1 MKRFAILCSSLAIL
15 ASMPVSAQTM
25 VKPNTPTIGL
35 STNNTQMTNSQ
46 QLNNAVATP
55 EELERQ
61 RKQAENEKAAF
72 SKEDKM
78 NDPSYVRRRIQELER
93 ALYNKTKKEVV
104 AEQEKEN
111 VLPPSAIKT
120 MEEEYQQQLQE
131 KILEQEIKE
140 KIEGEIGLKQFG
152 KDFFDQGTQAD
163 TTLFADSAP
172 SSYQL
177 GPGDSLKIIVW
188 SELGDETVYD
198 VQVNPEGQVYIP
210 IIGILGV
217 SGKTVGQ
224 FESIV
229 LGKLSGK
236 FKHFKGQVTLS
247 KVRTIMI
254 YVAGE
259 VEKPGA
265 MMVSGLTTAFSA
277 LYQAGGPTDKGSM
290 RNIRVIGQNG
300 NTKNIDLYRYFMS
313 GDRNQDIPVKNGDT
327 IFVPPTEKKITVAGM
342 VARPAIYELIG
353 ETGLVDVMKM
363 AGNILPEG
371 YSGRISVTRWAGS
384 ERRKSFDISPTD
396 KKAMSSFKILPG
408 DEIKVERSN
417 GIVENSVTISG
428 PVYKPGNYAANNG
441 LTISGL
447 VKLAGGLISE
457 TVNYDHGQI
466 VRKTSGGKKEILS
479 FSLRKALDG
488 DSKND
493 IVLKPLDEIKLFEE
507 KDISNEI
514 REVYIGGAV
523 RNGGKFEYH
532 DGITVA
538 DLVLLANGLN
548 NDASGDVEIARKGE
562 GETSV
567 ILKANINKALSDK
580 NSADNIVLQPLDK
593 VNIVANGEIMLEPEV
608 VVLKGQVMRPGA
620 YALLHRGEKLS
631 SVIKR
636 AGGLTNRA
644 FPEGTVFMRNINNI
658 SSTNQLET
666 TVGVQDEL
674 FREANLDLRADL
686 IKAGAKDAD
695 ISKITSDVRGD
706 GVTKQ
711 MMDRADT
718 VNSSNANVEKTN
730 LEKNDF
736 AKALDNNSDDPN
748 QVVKTRIAIP
758 MAEIVSGKIDPE
770 EDIELMAG
778 DEITVPVIPH
788 TVSVLGAVMN
798 PTTIMYTSKG
808 NAAYYINRA
817 GGYTA
822 HCDHK
827 RTVVVRANGEVMRL
841 RNVRRIARGD
851 IILVP
856 PKASIVKKDTLKEV
870 SSIAQILG
878 NLAVTY
884 KVINDTK

>member
-1 MKRFAILCSSLAIL
+1 M
-15 ASMPVSAQTM
+15 
-25 VKPNTPTIGL
+25 
-35 STNNTQMTNSQ
+35 
-46 QLNNAVATP
+46 
-55 EELERQ
+55 
-61 RKQAENEKAAF
+61 
-72 SKEDKM
+72 
-78 NDPSYVRRRIQELER
+78 
-93 ALYNKTKKEVV
+93 
-104 AEQEKEN
+104 
-111 VLPPSAIKT
+111 
-120 MEEEYQQQLQE
+120 
-131 KILEQEIKE
+131 
-140 KIEGEIGLKQFG
+140 
-152 KDFFDQGTQAD
+152 
-163 TTLFADSAP
+163 
-172 SSYQL
+172 
-177 GPGDSLKIIVW
+177 
-188 SELGDETVYD
+188 
-198 VQVNPEGQVYIP
+198 
-210 IIGILGV
+210 
-217 SGKTVGQ
+217 
-224 FESIV
+224 
-229 LGKLSGK
+229 
-236 FKHFKGQVTLS
+236 
-247 KVRTIMI
+247 
-254 YVAGE
+254 
-259 VEKPGA
+259 
-265 MMVSGLTTAFSA
+265 
-277 LYQAGGPTDKGSM
+277 
-290 RNIRVIGQNG
+290 
-300 NTKNIDLYRYFMS
+300 
-313 GDRNQDIPVKNGDT
+313 
-327 IFVPPTEKKITVAGM
+327 
-342 VARPAIYELIG
+342 
-353 ETGLVDVMKM
+353 
-363 AGNILPEG
+363 
-371 YSGRISVTRWAGS
+371 
-384 ERRKSFDISPTD
+384 
-396 KKAMSSFKILPG
+396 
-408 DEIKVERSN
+408 
-417 GIVENSVTISG
+417 
-428 PVYKPGNYAANNG
+428 
-441 LTISGL
+441 
-447 VKLAGGLISE
+447 
-457 TVNYDHGQI
+457 
-466 VRKTSGGKKEILS
+466 
-479 FSLRKALDG
+479 
-488 DSKND
+488 
-493 IVLKPLDEIKLFEE
+493 
-507 KDISNEI
+507 
-514 REVYIGGAV
+514 
-523 RNGGKFEYH
+523 
-532 DGITVA
+532 
-538 DLVLLANGLN
+538 VLLANGLN

-718 VNSSNANVEKTN
+718 VNSNANVEKTN

-856 PKASIVKKDTLKEV
+856 PKASIVRKDTLKEV

>member
-120 MEEEYQQQLQE
+120 MEEEYKQQLQE

-140 KIEGEIGLKQFG
+140 KIEGEVGLKQFG

-342 VARPAIYELIG
+342 VARPAIYELTG

-718 VNSSNANVEKTN
+718 VNSNANVEKTN

-856 PKASIVKKDTLKEV
+856 PKASIVRKDTLKEV

>member
-120 MEEEYQQQLQE
+120 MEEEYKQQLQE

-140 KIEGEIGLKQFG
+140 KIEGEVGLKQFG

-718 VNSSNANVEKTN
+718 VNSNANVEKTN

-856 PKASIVKKDTLKEV
+856 PKASIVRKDTLKEV

>member
-25 VKPNTPTIGL
+25 VRPNTTNTIGF

-46 QLNNAVATP
+46 QLDNAANQ

-61 RKQAENEKAAF
+61 RKQAEKEKAAF

-78 NDPSYVRRRIQELER
+78 NDPSYVKRRIQELER

-104 AEQEKEN
+104 AEREKEN
-111 VLPPSAIKT
+111 VLPPEAIKT

-140 KIEGEIGLKQFG
+140 KIEGDIGLKQFG

-224 FESIV
+224 FENIV

-277 LYQAGGPTDKGSM
+277 LYQAGGPTEKGSM
-290 RNIRVIGQNG
+290 RNIRVIAPNG

-342 VARPAIYELIG
+342 VARPAIYELTG
-353 ETGLVDVMKM
+353 ETGLADVMKM

-371 YSGRISVTRWAGS
+371 YSGRVSITRWAGS

-396 KKAMSSFKILPG
+396 KKTMNSFKVLPG
-408 DEIKVERSN
+408 DEIRVERAN
-417 GIVENSVTISG
+417 GVVENSVSITG

-447 VKLAGGLISE
+447 VKLAGGMIAE
-457 TVNYDHGQI
+457 TANYDHGQI
-466 VRKTSGGKKEILS
+466 VRKTSGGKKEIIS

-523 RNGGKFEYH
+523 KNGGKFEYH

-593 VNIVANGEIMLEPEV
+593 VNIIANGEMMLEPEV
-608 VVLKGQVMRPGA
+608 VILKGQVMKPGA

-658 SSTNQLET
+658 SSANQLET
-666 TVGVQDEL
+666 TVGIQDEL

-711 MMDRADT
+711 MMDKAET
-718 VNSSNANVEKTN
+718 VSDNNNQDKSKLA
-730 LEKNDF
+730 KNDF
-736 AKALDNNSDDPN
+736 EKAFENKSDDAN
-748 QVVKTRIAIP
+748 NVVKTRIAIP
-758 MAEIVSGKIDPE
+758 MAEIVSGNISPE
-770 EDIELMAG
+770 DDIELMAG

-841 RNVRRIARGD
+841 RNVRKIARGD